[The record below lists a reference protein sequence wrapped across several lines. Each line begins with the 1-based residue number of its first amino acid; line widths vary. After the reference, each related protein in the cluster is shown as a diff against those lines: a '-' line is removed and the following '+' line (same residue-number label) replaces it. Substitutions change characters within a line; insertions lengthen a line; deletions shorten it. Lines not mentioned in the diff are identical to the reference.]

1 MFTLHLLL
9 PILPPMVVLQA
20 LHLLLWF
27 QWWMIGLH
35 PSQCPITQAQCAQ
48 LLSFMKSQSITDWIN
63 SAIKL
68 LLLMN
73 LLCWILVLN
82 FIGNTISPSTPSIDS
97 KHSIFSASIV
107 DRHAFAAKGWMLDTG
122 ATDHIVHSIPHLT
135 TITFVI
141 NTVAH
146 LPILETA
153 LVTHK
158 GTIKTQWNSYL
169 DQCTLCT
176 CFNFNLISISHL
188 TKSLFCC
195 FVFIS
200 NLCFIQDLTHWSMIG
215 LGKEHGGLYFLQQ
228 DFKSDMFKSVVS
240 SVHTCP
246 FNAWH
251 YCLAIKMIFVWLVQL
266 LSKKGF
272 LFVILMLVLNSY
284 TDLWGLF
291 SYHWCFQILP
301 YNCGWLFQIYL
312 GILA

>member
-1 MFTLHLLL
+1 
-9 PILPPMVVLQA
+9 MVNPGAQ
-20 LHLLLWF
+20 F
-27 QWWMIGLH
+27 QSGGATSH
-35 PSQCPITQAQCAQ
+35 
-48 LLSFMKSQSITDWIN
+48 FIN
-63 SAIKL
+63 
-68 LLLMN
+68 
-73 LLCWILVLN
+73 N

-107 DRHAFAAKGWMLDTG
+107 DRHAFASKGWILDTR

-141 NTVAH
+141 NTIAN

-158 GTIKTQWNSYL
+158 STVKLSE
-169 DQCTLCT
+169 TLILT
-176 CFNFNLISISHL
+176 GVLVLHLISISHL

-215 LGKEHGGLYFLQQ
+215 LVKERGGLYFLQQ

-251 YCLAIKMIFVWLVQL
+251 YCLAIKMIFV
-266 LSKKGF
+266 
-272 LFVILMLVLNSY
+272 
-284 TDLWGLF
+284 
-291 SYHWCFQILP
+291 
-301 YNCGWLFQIYL
+301 
-312 GILA
+312 

>member
-1 MFTLHLLL
+1 MLLHLK
-9 PILPPMVVLQA
+9 VGS
-20 LHLLLWF
+20 WT
-27 QWWMIGLH
+27 W
-35 PSQCPITQAQCAQ
+35 
-48 LLSFMKSQSITDWIN
+48 
-63 SAIKL
+63 
-68 LLLMN
+68 
-73 LLCWILVLN
+73 
-82 FIGNTISPSTPSIDS
+82 
-97 KHSIFSASIV
+97 
-107 DRHAFAAKGWMLDTG
+107 
-122 ATDHIVHSIPHLT
+122 ATNHIVHSIPHLT

-141 NTVAH
+141 NTFAH

-158 GTIKTQWNSYL
+158 STVKLSE
-169 DQCTLCT
+169 TLIFT
-176 CFNFNLISISHL
+176 GFLVFNLISISHL
-188 TKSLFCC
+188 TKSLFCY

-215 LGKEHGGLYFLQQ
+215 LGKEHGGLYFLLQ

-291 SYHWCFQILP
+291 SIPTTDVFKFFLTIVDDYSRCT
-301 YNCGWLFQIYL
+301 
-312 GILA
+312 